1 MSNSLTVSAY
11 VFPVVFTFLGA
22 IVFAACAL
30 GRSGTDPAGR
40 GRLKNRKIIARQHLA
55 LLRLRRDSPAR
66 PRSAP
71 EEYLAPPPIPQNQ
84 FTYMQAADYL
94 HNPRSPYP
102 ISPPRPRQ
110 LDER

>member
-11 VFPVVFTFLGA
+11 VFLVVFTFLGA
-22 IVFAACAL
+22 IVFAARAV

-40 GRLKNRKIIARQHLA
+40 GHLKNRKIVARQHLA
-55 LLRLRRDSPAR
+55 LLRSRRDSAAR

-71 EEYLAPPPIPQNQ
+71 EEYLAPPPIPQDH
-84 FTYMQAADYL
+84 FAYMQASDYL
-94 HNPRSPYP
+94 LNPRSPYP
-102 ISPPRPRQ
+102 ISPPQPRK

>member
-11 VFPVVFTFLGA
+11 VFLVVFTFLGA
-22 IVFAACAL
+22 IVFAARAL

-55 LLRLRRDSPAR
+55 LLRSRRDSAAR
-66 PRSAP
+66 ARSAP
-71 EEYLAPPPIPQNQ
+71 EEHLAPPPIPQDH
-84 FTYMQAADYL
+84 FAYMQASDYL
-94 HNPRSPYP
+94 LNLRSPYP
-102 ISPPRPRQ
+102 ISPPQPRQ

>member
-11 VFPVVFTFLGA
+11 VFLVVFTFLGA
-22 IVFAACAL
+22 IVFAARAL

-40 GRLKNRKIIARQHLA
+40 GRPKNRKTVARQHLA
-55 LLRLRRDSPAR
+55 LLARRDSAAR

-71 EEYLAPPPIPQNQ
+71 EEHLAPPPIPQDH
-84 FTYMQAADYL
+84 FAYMQASDYL
-94 HNPRSPYP
+94 LNPRSPYP
-102 ISPPRPRQ
+102 ISPPQPRQ

>member
-11 VFPVVFTFLGA
+11 VFLVVFTFLGS
-22 IVFAACAL
+22 IVFAARAL

-40 GRLKNRKIIARQHLA
+40 GRLRNRKIIARQHLA
-55 LLRLRRDSPAR
+55 LLRSRRDSAAR

-71 EEYLAPPPIPQNQ
+71 EEYLAPPPIPQDH
-84 FTYMQAADYL
+84 FAYMQASDYL
-94 HNPRSPYP
+94 LNPRSPYP
-102 ISPPRPRQ
+102 ISPPQPRQ